1 MKLSVDDVIIR
12 REARQSLA
20 LRVTPDGLVALIPR
34 EVDPA
39 DETVRGFI
47 ERGIER
53 LSAPEPPSPPRTP
66 AELDEL
72 IAMWAVRLDVKV
84 GRVQLRE
91 MRTKWASYSSQG
103 TLTLH
108 RDLLRL
114 PRDLVDYVLCHEM
127 LHGKVPNHSLGWEL
141 LMGMH
146 LPDWRQRELRL
157 AAWMLRERASER
169 DDRGAEEGVPQHEGA
184 PSQD

>member
-1 MKLSVDDVIIR
+1 MKLTLDDVIIR
-12 REARQSLA
+12 QEVRRSLA
-20 LRVTPDGLVALIPR
+20 LRATPTGLVALIPR
-34 EVDPA
+34 ELDPGG
-39 DETVRGFI
+39 ETVRRFI

-53 LSAPEPPSPPRTP
+53 MPEPGPTPEPMTP
-66 AELDEL
+66 AELDDL
-72 IAMWAVRLDVKV
+72 IAAWAERLGVAV

-114 PRDLVDYVLCHEM
+114 PRDLVNYVICHEL
-127 LHGKVPNHSLGWEL
+127 LHRKVPNHNQSWEL

-146 LPDWRQRELRL
+146 IPDWRERERRL
-157 AAWMLRERASER
+157 AGWMVREG
-169 DDRGAEEGVPQHEGA
+169 DDGSG
-184 PSQD
+184 

>member
-1 MKLSVDDVIIR
+1 MKLTVDDVAIR

-20 LRVTPDGLVALIPR
+20 LRVTPEGLVALIPR
-34 EVDPA
+34 ELDPD
-39 DETVRGFI
+39 DETVRDFI
-47 ERGIER
+47 ARGIER
-53 LSAPEPPSPPRTP
+53 LSVPEPPSAPRTP
-66 AELDEL
+66 EHLDEL
-72 IAMWAVRLDVKV
+72 IAMWAVRLDAPV

-114 PRDLVDYVLCHEM
+114 PRDLVDYVLCHEL
-127 LHGKVPNHSLGWEL
+127 LHGKVPNHTLGWEL

-146 LPDWRQRELRL
+146 IPDWRQRERRL
-157 AAWMLRERASER
+157 AAWMLREG
-169 DDRGAEEGVPQHEGA
+169 DDRAHGSDRAG
-184 PSQD
+184 S